1 MGCLRLKYTAVRLH
15 CLQRLVSHYVLQ
27 SNKELE
33 VKDDLRK
40 FVLEYGEAINR
51 KLKAYYPTDKE
62 VKDFNAI
69 EIQAKLESFDDGWA

>member
-1 MGCLRLKYTAVRLH
+1 MDGH
-15 CLQRLVSHYVLQ
+15 
-27 SNKELE
+27 KELK
-33 VKDDLRK
+33 VKDDFRK

>member
-1 MGCLRLKYTAVRLH
+1 MGCLRLKYTPVRLH
-15 CLQRLVSHYVLQ
+15 CLQRLVSNHVLQ
-27 SNKELE
+27 SNQELE
-33 VKDDLRK
+33 VKDDFRK